1 MLQNTLEF
9 ACNRIQPGLQPRS
22 VQFAAAERPPVG
34 EQAFHDI
41 QTHPANCFS
50 GSSSIDQLLKVAFQV
65 GPTDLAQVQRQLVV
79 DRPAV
84 ATDDAGDRLAQQGLK
99 AREISPEVNHEK
111 GHCRGRRAPEPAF
124 VPLLLPT
131 GLVRVLHRG
140 LTDRRL
146 SLLIG
151 TGQGSTRLPFQRG
164 DRAQGG
170 RHLEDRP
177 DDLFHTPSAD
187 VMTAA
192 QVRHHRGQA
201 WPDDMG
207 ANLRWD
213 LATIE
218 VATARAG
225 ACVSLVFGDV
235 GRQLGEFG
243 NLMPGRLGVTGRGF
257 RGQGSLAMGA
267 DHRHVRHDLVDP
279 LGREAMAMVSRMPR
293 LSAWLTSGR
302 CLDDR
307 FGSPRWIDRRGRGGV
322 R

>member
-9 ACNRIQPGLQPRS
+9 ARNRVQPGLQPRS

-111 GHCRGRRAPEPAF
+111 GHRRGRRAPEPAF
-124 VPLLLPT
+124 VPLLFPT

-146 SLLIG
+146 SLLIR
-151 TGQGSTRLPFQRG
+151 TGQGSTRLSFQRG

-225 ACVSLVFGDV
+225 A
-235 GRQLGEFG
+235 
-243 NLMPGRLGVTGRGF
+243 
-257 RGQGSLAMGA
+257 
-267 DHRHVRHDLVDP
+267 
-279 LGREAMAMVSRMPR
+279 
-293 LSAWLTSGR
+293 
-302 CLDDR
+302 
-307 FGSPRWIDRRGRGGV
+307 
-322 R
+322 

>member
-9 ACNRIQPGLQPRS
+9 ACNRLQPGLQPRS

-146 SLLIG
+146 SLLIR

-243 NLMPGRLGVTGRGF
+243 NLMPGRLGVTGRLPRAGEL
-257 RGQGSLAMGA
+257 GSGCRSQARTA
-267 DHRHVRHDLVDP
+267 R
-279 LGREAMAMVSRMPR
+279 S
-293 LSAWLTSGR
+293 
-302 CLDDR
+302 C
-307 FGSPRWIDRRGRGGV
+307 
-322 R
+322 